1 MIFQIYS
8 VVSFKLIPIDVLG
21 DLLHLRIPVP
31 GVLSHMAKSCSCR
44 DIMRPPRCGLR
55 HDLLDLHQKSFM

>member
-21 DLLHLRIPVP
+21 VLLHLRIPVS
-31 GVLSHMAKSCSCR
+31 GVMSHYGGVMLVQRYHAEMWTTS
-44 DIMRPPRCGLR
+44 
-55 HDLLDLHQKSFM
+55 

>member
-21 DLLHLRIPVP
+21 DLLHLRIPVS
-31 GVLSHMAKSCSCR
+31 GVMSHMAKSCSCR
-44 DIMRPPRCGLR
+44 DVMLRCGLR